1 VALSGAGAEVSP
13 LLRPRIVDSGTA
25 QKKYLFA
32 KARRNWHARAAY
44 SAGATKAALAPHR
57 AILKQGCLRFNG
69 NRSKAMT
76 IQTRAIVAI
85 AMLAGSFGFASAQ
98 TTTFTGPQGQ
108 YMGNARTFGN
118 TTTYTGPQ
126 GQYMGNSNTIGNTTT
141 FTGPQGQYQGSVT
154 TFPGPRR
161 PCVGFGC

>member
-108 YMGNARTFGN
+108 YMGNA
-118 TTTYTGPQ
+118 
-126 GQYMGNSNTIGNTTT
+126 
-141 FTGPQGQYQGSVT
+141 GSV
-154 TFPGPRR
+154 PRISHHIPR
-161 PCVGFGC
+161 PTSAMCRFRLLNQLQLAAIRL